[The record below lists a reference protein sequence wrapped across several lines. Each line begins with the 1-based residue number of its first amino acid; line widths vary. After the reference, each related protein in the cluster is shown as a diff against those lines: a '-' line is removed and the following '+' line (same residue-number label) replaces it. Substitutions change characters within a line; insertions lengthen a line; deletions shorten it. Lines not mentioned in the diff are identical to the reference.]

1 MWFDRAGRY
10 VTIRGIGTSPTE
22 PIMPEPHQSEANPFR
37 HQAYNYAPPRAP
49 HHSLRP
55 GAHPPVG
62 SDEFARR
69 MDRVGAC
76 LDAAGVGA
84 VYLAHGTFVGHDAA
98 GVVAELARVFPR
110 AGRAVRRAIKQI
122 VDKLSGEAGNY
133 TGAFAECLERAINS
147 PKRPFIPVRRF
158 HWSSENHHLGRAD
171 GAVRLIDE
179 LVRQRPP
186 SGRRILL
193 WGHSHAGNVFAL
205 ATHLL
210 SGNREAIRSFFDATE
225 VYYSWPIVHCVDVP
239 VWKQVRRLL
248 ESAGRPLADVALD
261 VVTFGTPIRY
271 GWDPAGYDRLLHF
284 IHHRPAAGLPEY
296 RAAFP
301 PRIEDV
307 TKAAG
312 GDYVQQL
319 GIAGTN
325 VMPSMLAWRSWL
337 ADQRL
342 NRLLQKD
349 LPPGRRDRFRAG
361 AIVPDAGTTLL
372 VDYGPLSGDVT
383 QHLAGHAV
391 YTSQQWL
398 LFHAEETARRWYGLD
413 TTRE

>member
-1 MWFDRAGRY
+1 
-10 VTIRGIGTSPTE
+10 
-22 PIMPEPHQSEANPFR
+22 MPEPTQQKVNPFR
-37 HQAYNYAPPRAP
+37 HQAYNFTQPRAP
-49 HHSLRP
+49 HYSLHP

-69 MDRVGAC
+69 MDRVGDC

-84 VYLAHGTFVGHDAA
+84 VYLVHGTFVGHDAA
-98 GVVAELARVFPR
+98 GVVAELARVFPK

-122 VDKLSGEAGNY
+122 VDRLTGEVGNY
-133 TGAFAECLERAINS
+133 TDSFAECFERAINS
-147 PKRPFIPVRRF
+147 PRRPHIPVHRF

-179 LVRQRPP
+179 LARERPP
-186 SGRRILL
+186 AGRRVLL

-205 ATHLL
+205 ASHLL
-210 SGNREAIRSFFDATE
+210 SGKREAIEAFFEATE
-225 VYYSWPIVHCVDVP
+225 IYYSWPILHCVDVP
-239 VWKQVRRLL
+239 VWRQVRELL
-248 ESAGRPLADVALD
+248 VNARSPLGDAALD
-261 VVTFGTPIRY
+261 LVTFGTPIRY

-284 IHHRPAAGLPEY
+284 VHHRPRQGLPEY
-296 RAAFP
+296 RASFP
-301 PRIEDV
+301 PRIDEV
-307 TKAAG
+307 ASAAG

-325 VMPSMLAWRSWL
+325 VMPSVFAWRSWL
-337 ADQRL
+337 ADHRL
-342 NRLLQKD
+342 NRLLQSD
-349 LPPGRRDRFRAG
+349 LPAERQRDRFRAG

-372 VDYGPLSGDVT
+372 VDYGPVQGDVT

-398 LFHAEETARRWYGLD
+398 LFHAEETARRLYGLD
-413 TTRE
+413 SSDG